1 MALRVLLADE
11 SSTIKKVMQV
21 ALDEFGVEVKSVPV
35 GLDVVQSAI
44 EFKPDIIFADI
55 LLAKKN
61 GYEVSLAIKENSLL
75 SQLPVVLMWSGFMD
89 LDHQKFALSKAN
101 SSLEKPFDSDSLK
114 KLVLDLVPKLSGNK
128 IAPFTQFS
136 ERPDFTQDWDEE
148 FKSVS
153 LKDLSDLSSQTQ
165 PNFQMPPD
173 ASEPTQNSMASSATI
188 QWEPQSLQPTEAV
201 ETLVPDFD
209 VTNTNVL
216 LSNSQQEVSIES
228 FTSAGVRSSPRMGNS
243 SVNNS
248 PSIDPLRMEEIL
260 RSEARD
266 VIEKIAWNLLPGIVD
281 RVVKE
286 EVQKILK
293 EAEKLEL

>member
-61 GYEVSLAIKENSLL
+61 GYEVSLAVKENSLL
-75 SQLPVVLMWSGFMD
+75 SSTPVVLMWSGFMD
-89 LDHQKFALSKAN
+89 LDHQKFNQSKAN

-128 IAPFTQFS
+128 IAPFTQFID
-136 ERPDFTQDWDEE
+136 RPDFTQDWEEE

-153 LKDLSDLSSQTQ
+153 LKDLSERASDASSQTQ
-165 PNFQMPPD
+165 PNFKL
-173 ASEPTQNSMASSATI
+173 SESADSTKTAATI
-188 QWEPQSLQPTEAV
+188 NWEATPQESAESESDLE
-201 ETLVPDFD
+201 LDL
-209 VTNTNVL
+209 TNTNVL
-216 LSNSQQEVSIES
+216 LSNSQQEVSLDS
-228 FTSAGVRSSPRMGNS
+228 FTSAGFKTPTSDSNSLRSAA
-243 SVNNS
+243 
-248 PSIDPLRMEEIL
+248 IDPLRMEEIL

-266 VIEKIAWNLLPGIVD
+266 VIEKIAWSLLPDIVD

-286 EVQKILK
+286 EVQRILK
-293 EAEKLEL
+293 EAEKLDL